1 VLGKQILR
9 SGTSVGAHYREATRA
24 RSTAEFVSKMEGG
37 LQELEETLYWMELL
51 IETAILSETRLQE
64 LRQEAEELISIF
76 VASVKTAKKK

>member
-1 VLGKQILR
+1 
-9 SGTSVGAHYREATRA
+9 
-24 RSTAEFVSKMEGG
+24 MEGG